1 MHQYRVNESPSKSG
15 FLGIVSVIILA
26 HSPGKSMHQPSI
38 RLLTI
43 ARSAVPHTREFA
55 IIAGAYGVYMLIRA
69 LLILDAPIVPF
80 ENAKTVVAIEQSLGV
95 FWEPAVQAWALDNI
109 HTMVIVLNW
118 VYIFAFYPIIITSS
132 VFIYI
137 RYRSHY
143 DYYRP
148 IVLISFAIALISFF
162 IFPLAPPRM
171 LTGQFIDTISEFG
184 PAFYSS
190 TQVGDAY
197 NAFAAMPSLHFGWS
211 LAFGYIFY
219 RSGNTFLKFLG
230 ILYPIVMLFA
240 IVITGAHFWLD
251 AVGGAL
257 VMIAAFAVVAGWRRY
272 GETHAT
278 TPIRSFVRLSSI
290 LIVGLR

>member
-1 MHQYRVNESPSKSG
+1 MRQSST
-15 FLGIVSVIILA
+15 
-26 HSPGKSMHQPSI
+26 

-43 ARSAVPHTREFA
+43 ARSIVPHTREFA

-80 ENAKTVVAIEQSLGV
+80 ENAKTVVAIEQSLGI
-95 FWEPAVQAWALDNI
+95 FWEPAAQAWALNNI
-109 HTMVIVLNW
+109 HTIVIVLNW
-118 VYIFAFYPIIITSS
+118 VYIFAFYPIIISS
-132 VFIYI
+132 SIFIYV

-148 IVLISFAIALISFF
+148 IVLISFIIALISFF

-190 TQVGDAY
+190 TQVGEAY
-197 NAFAAMPSLHFGWS
+197 NAFAAMPSLHFGWA

-219 RSGNTFLKFLG
+219 RSGHTFLKCLG
-230 ILYPIVMLFA
+230 VLYPIVMLFA

-257 VMIAAFAVVAGWRRY
+257 VMIAAFGVVTGWRKY
-272 GETHAT
+272 GDTHAT
-278 TPIRSFVRLSSI
+278 TPMRSFVRLSSI